1 MPSSPSWGARS
12 ILQQRQSAK
21 NFICYVVGEGSS
33 IDFWKHPWHPDGI
46 LNSSEGRIFNL
57 PKEGS
62 VKEFRIYGTWDKIL
76 TQPQFQELKT
86 VINSGLFSQN
96 PYDYAVWK
104 PAPDGAFSIKSA
116 WNQVRKK
123 HPVLEW
129 TSSVWFK
136 GSVPRQSLV
145 TWQALTYKLSTRDR
159 IMFLNPSRETRCPLC
174 KVNPETIDHLF
185 FKCSFS
191 SWIWKSI
198 LWRFTHRRNLFR
210 TLAKEEE
217 WIRRNFRGRGQTAI
231 AMRIAFN
238 TAVYM
243 IWLERNTRIFENKE
257 VHKQRILAA
266 ALNAIRDRVIFLNL
280 EDIRSSKIEEVS
292 KNWNFPYFYRK
303 NDSKFCSWVMPMGEM
318 VKLNT
323 DGALNSEG
331 AGIGRILRD
340 GKRNIIAMFSVDKPV
355 EEIHGLEME
364 AVLHGLELAHRKNIQ
379 HIWVKSDSMMTV
391 KIIEKMWTCSWKK
404 IPTFEKIMNLL
415 NKFKSW
421 KISHI
426 WREANQAADYLSK
439 PNCSLKGED
448 IQSVSIPSDLHNIVS
463 LDYDGMVYSRV

>member
-1 MPSSPSWGARS
+1 MGLLLIFGS
-12 ILQQRQSAK
+12 IRGTQM
-21 NFICYVVGEGSS
+21 GHS
-33 IDFWKHPWHPDGI
+33 IH
-46 LNSSEGRIFNL
+46 
-57 PKEGS
+57 
-62 VKEFRIYGTWDKIL
+62 
-76 TQPQFQELKT
+76 QM
-86 VINSGLFSQN
+86 N
-96 PYDYAVWK
+96 PYDSAVWK
-104 PAPDGAFSIKSA
+104 PAPDGAFSIKNA

-145 TWQALTYKLSTRDR
+145 TRQALSYKLSTRDR
-159 IMFLNPSRETRCPLC
+159 ILFMNPSRETRCPLC

-217 WIRRNFRGRGQTAI
+217 WIRRNFRGRGQTAT

-266 ALNAIRDRVIFLNL
+266 ALNAIRDRVLFLNL
-280 EDIRSSKIEEVS
+280 EDIQSGKNEEVS

-303 NDSKFCSWVMPMGEM
+303 TDRKFCSWVVPVGEM

-364 AVLHGLELAHRKNIQ
+364 AVLHGLELAHRKNTQ
-379 HIWVKSDSMMTV
+379 HICW
-391 KIIEKMWTCSWKK
+391 E
-404 IPTFEKIMNLL
+404 
-415 NKFKSW
+415 
-421 KISHI
+421 ISHI

-439 PNCSLKGED
+439 PNCSIKGED
-448 IQSVSIPSDLHNIVS
+448 IQLVSIPPDLQNIVS

>member
-1 MPSSPSWGARS
+1 MGLLLIFGS
-12 ILQQRQSAK
+12 IRGTQM
-21 NFICYVVGEGSS
+21 GHS
-33 IDFWKHPWHPDGI
+33 IH
-46 LNSSEGRIFNL
+46 
-57 PKEGS
+57 
-62 VKEFRIYGTWDKIL
+62 
-76 TQPQFQELKT
+76 QM
-86 VINSGLFSQN
+86 N
-96 PYDYAVWK
+96 PYDSAVWK
-104 PAPDGAFSIKSA
+104 PAPDGAFSIKNA

-145 TWQALTYKLSTRDR
+145 TRQALSYKLSTRDR
-159 IMFLNPSRETRCPLC
+159 ILFMNPSRETRCPLC

-217 WIRRNFRGRGQTAI
+217 WIRRNFRGRGQTAT

-266 ALNAIRDRVIFLNL
+266 ALNAIRDRVLFLNL
-280 EDIRSSKIEEVS
+280 EDIQSGKNEEVS

-303 NDSKFCSWVMPMGEM
+303 TDRKFCSWVVPVGEM

-364 AVLHGLELAHRKNIQ
+364 AVLHGLELAHRKNTQ
-379 HIWVKSDSMMTV
+379 HIWFESD
-391 KIIEKMWTCSWKK
+391 
-404 IPTFEKIMNLL
+404 
-415 NKFKSW
+415 
-421 KISHI
+421 
-426 WREANQAADYLSK
+426 
-439 PNCSLKGED
+439 
-448 IQSVSIPSDLHNIVS
+448 
-463 LDYDGMVYSRV
+463 